1 MNKAQVVCYGSLN
14 IDYVYQVDHIVRD
27 GETIASTALDVH
39 VGGKGLNQ
47 AVALAKADLAPRM
60 AGAVGTDGTDLIKF
74 AQDAGLDT
82 NDVLVNKEIRTGNA
96 IIQVDKNGQN
106 CIVLFG
112 GANRSQTRADVEHV
126 LNKMQVDDV
135 LVLQNEVNVLKDL
148 LDVAQQR
155 KLRVVL
161 NPSPLDQ
168 DLLALDLKEK
178 VWLLIVNEIEAADLI
193 GEFESPEQAVGQLKE
208 KFGSP
213 YVVLTCGSLGAWAQ
227 GPQGGVVHVDIWP
240 CEVVDTTA
248 AGDTFTGFVLSGILR
263 GMELGQALDMA
274 ACASSVTVSRAGASE
289 SIPTFSEVEERLAA
303 GHAH

>member
-14 IDYVYQVDHIVRD
+14 IDYVYQVDHIVRG
-27 GETIASTALDVH
+27 GETLASTALDVH

-47 AVALAKADLAPRM
+47 AVALAKADLSPRM
-60 AGAVGTDGTDLIKF
+60 AGAVGTDGSDLIKF
-74 AQDAGLDT
+74 AQEAGLDT
-82 NDVLVNKEIRTGNA
+82 SDVLINNDIRTGNA

-112 GANRSQTRADVEHV
+112 GANRSQTRADVERV

-135 LVLQNEVNVLKDL
+135 LVLQNEVNVLEDL
-148 LDVAQQR
+148 LDVARRQ

-168 DLLALDLKEK
+168 ELLALNLKNK

-193 GEFESPEQAVGQLKE
+193 GEFESPELAVARLKE
-208 KFGSP
+208 EFGSA

-227 GPQGGVVHVDIWP
+227 GPEGSVVHADIWP

-263 GMELGQALDMA
+263 GMELGAALDMA

-289 SIPTFSEVEERLAA
+289 SIPTFAEVEEKLAA
-303 GHAH
+303 GRAH